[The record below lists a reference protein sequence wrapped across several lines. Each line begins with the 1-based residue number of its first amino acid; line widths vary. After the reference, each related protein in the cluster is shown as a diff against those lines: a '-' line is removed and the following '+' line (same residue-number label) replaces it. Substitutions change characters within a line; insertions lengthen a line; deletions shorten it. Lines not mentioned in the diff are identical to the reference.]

1 MDSLSLE
8 DKEAILNLKSM
19 DELKVLLKVMDIAV
33 ADKAKL
39 VLAASLTQGTD
50 DLIYRKAAYDGARA
64 VVQEIKRV
72 LDSIG
77 AEPKR
82 SRGRRK
88 L

>member
-1 MDSLSLE
+1 MDSISSD

-19 DELKVLLKVMDIAV
+19 DELKVLLKIMDIAV

-39 VLAASLTQGTD
+39 VLAASLAQGPE

-77 AEPKR
+77 SEQKR
-82 SRGRRK
+82 GRGRRK